1 MWSRQCVWIFYQCV
15 LNNVLLLLQ
24 ISVSLYFNSLDK
36 NPKLWEKTF
45 QTSRRCPK
53 AHISLTCL
61 CLSIAGIKG
70 VWYHCQ
76 ERQPLPPTF
85 SKLNRQMK
93 QGCDEDHA
101 HCLFSFFEDNFN
113 PFQVW
118 YSSPPP
124 PVSTKN
130 MSQDSRWMPR
140 TLESIILTSDLHKLT
155 VTLWPQRY
163 PHQTNKENEINNT
176 NVHLSNFSKWFMFC
190 FCFS

>member
-1 MWSRQCVWIFYQCV
+1 MYLTPEPECLTPVVSLVCLFTSESVCLMWSRQCVWFFYQCV

-118 YSSPPP
+118 YRAPHP
-124 PVSTKN
+124 
-130 MSQDSRWMPR
+130 QY
-140 TLESIILTSDLHKLT
+140 
-155 VTLWPQRY
+155 PQRICLKTLGGCLE
-163 PHQTNKENEINNT
+163 P
-176 NVHLSNFSKWFMFC
+176 
-190 FCFS
+190 